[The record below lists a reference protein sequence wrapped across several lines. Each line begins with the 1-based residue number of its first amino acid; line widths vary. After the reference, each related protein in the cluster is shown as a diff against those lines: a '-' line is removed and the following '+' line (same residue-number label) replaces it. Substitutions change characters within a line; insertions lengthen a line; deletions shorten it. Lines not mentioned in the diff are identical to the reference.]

1 MEVDSSNY
9 AIPHIENVIKWT
21 RATPKDFTFHFK
33 AFGPLCR
40 NIAQTNMLPNQIR
53 CKLSQA
59 QRSKDR
65 FIITE
70 LEENIQDEIWQLYN
84 QALRPVHDA
93 GKLGG
98 RNLCDM
104 TLPHDTTFPFSSTF
118 IFLSFLIVLSYHT
131 FHIICY
137 SRPLSVPSWLHSKQK
152 LLRIPTP
159 HCPKAGQ

>member
-9 AIPHIENVIKWT
+9 AIPHTENVIKWT

-33 AFGPLCR
+33 AFGPLCC

-98 RNLCDM
+98 RNLCNM
-104 TLPHDTTFPFSSTF
+104 ILPHDTTFPFSSIF
-118 IFLSFLIVLSYHT
+118 IFLFFLIVLSYHT
-131 FHIICY
+131 LQSSSFNSILASLQAEALMNTY
-137 SRPLSVPSWLHSKQK
+137 TSLPESWT
-152 LLRIPTP
+152 IDTE
-159 HCPKAGQ
+159 